1 MPKVICLS
9 RKLHAGLRNPPAV
22 RNHHSVPHDPFP
34 TFQNAVLV
42 LIESRFACVQA
53 PSLVRRLPHLLD
65 CAVTPLLN
73 NVAYPPRL
81 TAACR
86 NGVHVLATPYRP
98 PMQ

>member
-34 TFQNAVLV
+34 TFQNAALI

-65 CAVTPLLN
+65 CAVTP
-73 NVAYPPRL
+73 RL
-81 TAACR
+81 TVACR
-86 NGVHVLATPYRP
+86 NGVHVLVTPYCL
-98 PMQ
+98 PMR